1 MLVAAATWASG
12 DAAAPAGCLQ
22 QLAKDKCDPE
32 DGPARCGTC
41 AERHRADLLAANC
54 TVGFITD
61 YCEHKGPP
69 PPPGPG
75 PAPKPS
81 CASWCAGHTG
91 AWQEKCGW
99 TACSLCPQCGA
110 PPPPPRPINS
120 SAVTVLVFGDSWGS
134 LGPSSKEV
142 QDTFDR
148 HGVYSVVRSAA
159 VGGTQACQWS
169 SKGSEGPGSAL
180 ADAAKQLFPELPDGP
195 DHVWYTAGGNDFA
208 EAGYQRC
215 SNAATTLAEALACA
229 ETLFKVVR
237 NCTQSLL
244 EYYWRQYP
252 ASRVMQC
259 GYDLPCQ
266 TGRCVGVD
274 DHRFSFC
281 KANQARKRHFLSH
294 LYIKCI
300 IFTKTGS
307 GQT

>member
-1 MLVAAATWASG
+1 
-12 DAAAPAGCLQ
+12 
-22 QLAKDKCDPE
+22 
-32 DGPARCGTC
+32 
-41 AERHRADLLAANC
+41 
-54 TVGFITD
+54 
-61 YCEHKGPP
+61 
-69 PPPGPG
+69 
-75 PAPKPS
+75 
-81 CASWCAGHTG
+81 
-91 AWQEKCGW
+91 
-99 TACSLCPQCGA
+99 
-110 PPPPPRPINS
+110 
-120 SAVTVLVFGDSWGS
+120 VLVFGDSWGS
-134 LGPSSKEV
+134 LGPSWKEV

-274 DHRFSFC
+274 DHRFAFC